1 MGGSGGVLI
10 WGGGTKIWEE
20 VEGNGKGGGGGDGRE
35 EGPERPRSPAAPSD
49 AAEGRAEM
57 ASLRRA
63 AKGGGAYAIETRN
76 WRAAS
81 GAAMLG

>member
-1 MGGSGGVLI
+1 MGRGYQNLGGSGGK
-10 WGGGTKIWEE
+10 WKR
-20 VEGNGKGGGGGDGRE
+20 GGGDGRE
-35 EGPERPRSPAAPSD
+35 EGSERPRSPAAPSD

>member
-1 MGGSGGVLI
+1 MGRGYQNLGGSGGK
-10 WGGGTKIWEE
+10 WKR
-20 VEGNGKGGGGGDGRE
+20 GGGG
-35 EGPERPRSPAAPSD
+35 GPERPRSPAAPSD

>member
-20 VEGNGKGGGGGDGRE
+20 VEGNGKGGGGDGRE